1 MKKLF
6 IISILLLIFSC
17 KKEKDTTLPVIQIIL
32 PQSNASFSVI
42 DTIQISADITDNE
55 MIRNVSVF
63 ILNDNAQ
70 NISGIHSFNVNA
82 KNFHLNTRIILDDIR
97 IESGSYDIVISAS
110 DKFNNKKTYRKIHLT
125 SINKKLEKILLITAD
140 QNNSYIFEND
150 ISKSFVQKH
159 TYNGLLCDAE
169 INSYYNSLLLLTK
182 NGELISLNT
191 DNYQELW
198 RNSNLN
204 NPPYEYK
211 GDLLI
216 NNYLVYASQKNN
228 SIVAYSYD
236 NFTKK
241 TLISENSSNNSNLF
255 CIHND
260 YIVGNSYSNGIGV
273 SKIEKY
279 YYSTGIFQTSININ
293 FKVVEILASYDNS
306 VLIFG
311 NSGNNAKISAFYLL
325 YNTLQEI
332 YSFDNENII
341 SVCKVSNK
349 EFIIATNKNTYI
361 FDAEAQNTYILK
373 PSYSPKNIFYEE
385 LNGLVYCTLGSEI
398 KVFSLPYF
406 QEINSFITNCSVE
419 KVLFKY
425 NKGSSKN

>member
-1 MKKLF
+1 M
-6 IISILLLIFSC
+6 LLIIFSC
-17 KKEKDTTLPVIQIIL
+17 KKEKDTTPPIIQILL
-32 PQSNASFSVI
+32 PQTNASFSVI
-42 DTIQISADITDNE
+42 DTIQISAEITDNE
-55 MIRNVSVF
+55 TITNVSVY

-70 NISGIHSFNVNA
+70 NISGTHSFNVNA
-82 KNFHLNTRIILDDIR
+82 QKFQLNTTIILDDIR

-125 SINKKLEKILLITAD
+125 SINKKLEKILLITTD
-140 QNNSYIFEND
+140 QNNSYVFEND
-150 ISKSFVQKH
+150 ISKSFVQKY
-159 TYNGLLCDAE
+159 TYNSLLCDAE

-182 NGELISLNT
+182 NGELISINT
-191 DNYQELW
+191 KNYEEFW

-211 GDLLI
+211 GNLLI
-216 NNYLVYASQKNN
+216 DNYLVYASQKNN

-236 NFTKK
+236 NFAKK
-241 TLISENSSNNSNLF
+241 TSISENSSNNSNIF

-273 SKIEKY
+273 SKIEKF
-279 YYSTGIFQTSININ
+279 YYSTGAFQTSININ
-293 FKVVEILASYDNS
+293 FKTVEILASYDNS
-306 VLIFG
+306 VLFFG
-311 NSGNNAKISAFYLL
+311 NAGNNAKISAFYLL
-325 YNTLQEI
+325 YNTLQEK

-349 EFIIATNKNTYI
+349 KFIIATNQNTYM

-373 PSYSPKNIFYEE
+373 ASYSPKNIFYEE
-385 LNGLVYCTLGSEI
+385 LNNLVYCTLDNEVKI
-398 KVFSLPYF
+398 FSLPYF
-406 QEINSFITNCSVE
+406 QEINSFITNCSVK

-425 NKGSSKN
+425 NK